1 MSLSDDISD
10 MSRCMA
16 STVDAI
22 DDTFTNS
29 PITAPVTV
37 IAAAPMMPTIVV
49 MSGLSMIAIASATV
63 LMALQPNM

>member
-1 MSLSDDISD
+1 

-22 DDTFTNS
+22 DDTLTNS

-49 MSGLSMIAIASATV
+49 MSGLSIIAIASATV
-63 LMALQPNM
+63 LMAL